1 MADAALHHDGH
12 HDERGFFTRWF
23 MSTNHKDIG
32 ILYLVVSGLA
42 GFVSVAFTVYMRMEL
57 MEPGVQYMCLE
68 GARLAAASAGDC
80 TPNGHMWNV
89 LVTGHGILMMFFVVI
104 PALFGGF
111 GNYFMPLHI
120 GAPDMAFPRLNNL
133 SFWLYTA
140 GTTLAVCSIFAPGGN
155 GQTGSGI
162 GWVLYPPLATSEQGI
177 STDLAIFAVHVSG
190 ASSILGAINMIT
202 TFLNMRAPG
211 MTLHKVPL
219 FPWSI
224 FVTAWLILLSLPVL
238 AGAIT
243 MLLTDRNF
251 GTTFFDPA
259 GGGDPILYQHI
270 LWFFGH
276 PEVYI
281 VIVPAFG
288 IVSHVISTFSRKP
301 VFGYLPM
308 VYAMVAIGALGF
320 VVWAHHMYTV
330 GMSLTQQSYF
340 MLATMVIAVP
350 TGVKI
355 FSWIATMWGGSV
367 EFKTPML
374 WAFGFLFLFTVGGV
388 TGIVL
393 SQAGVDR
400 AYHDTYYVVAHFH
413 YVMSLGAVFGIFAG
427 IYYWFGKMTG
437 RQYPEWAGKLHFW
450 TFFIG
455 TNITFFPQHFLG
467 RQGMP
472 RRYID
477 YPEAFAYWNYISSWG
492 AFVSFA
498 SFVFFI
504 LMIAYALMAGR
515 KVEDR
520 AYWGDTQTLEWSL
533 PNPPPEHT
541 FETLPTREMWD
552 TQHHHAGHGE
562 PEGKQ
567 GAA

>member
-1 MADAALHHDGH
+1 MADAALTGHDDH
-12 HDERGFFTRWF
+12 AKPGFFTRWF

-32 ILYLVVSGLA
+32 VLYLIVSGIA
-42 GFVSVAFTVYMRMEL
+42 GFISVAFTVYMRLEL

-68 GARLAAASAGDC
+68 GARLTAAAIGEC
-80 TPNGHMWNV
+80 TPNGHLWNV
-89 LVTGHGILMMFFVVI
+89 LITGHGILMMFFVVI

-133 SFWLYTA
+133 SFWLFFA
-140 GTTLAVCSIFAPGGN
+140 GTTLAVASVLAPGGN
-155 GQTGSGI
+155 GQAGSGV
-162 GWVLYPPLATSEQGI
+162 GWVLYPPLSVNEGGM
-177 STDLAIFAVHVSG
+177 SMDLAIFAVHVSG
-190 ASSILGAINMIT
+190 ASSILGAINIIT

-219 FPWSI
+219 FAWSI
-224 FVTAWLILLSLPVL
+224 FVTAWLILLALPVL

-259 GGGDPILYQHI
+259 GGGDPVLYQHI

-281 VIVPAFG
+281 VILPAFG
-288 IVSHVISTFSRKP
+288 IISHIVATFSRKP
-301 VFGYLPM
+301 IFGYLPM

-330 GMSLTQQSYF
+330 GMSLSQQAYF
-340 MLATMVIAVP
+340 MIATMIIAVP

-355 FSWIATMWGGSV
+355 FSWIATIWGGSIS
-367 EFKTPML
+367 FRTPML
-374 WAFGFLFLFTVGGV
+374 FAMGFIFLFTVGGV

-393 SQAGVDR
+393 SQAGIDR

-427 IYYWFGKMTG
+427 IYYWIGKMSG

-467 RQGMP
+467 NQGMP

-477 YPEAFAYWNYISSWG
+477 YPEAFAYWNQISSYG
-492 AFVSFA
+492 AFLSFA
-498 SFVFFI
+498 SFLFFI
-504 LMIAYALMAGR
+504 GIVAYTLVAGR
-515 KVEDR
+515 KIKEAD
-520 AYWGDTQTLEWSL
+520 YWGEYADTLEWTL

-541 FETLPTREMWD
+541 FEQLPTRDMWD
-552 TQHHHAGHGE
+552 KQPGH
-562 PEGKQ
+562 
-567 GAA
+567 

>member
-1 MADAALHHDGH
+1 MADAAVHGH
-12 HDERGFFTRWF
+12 ELEDQRGFFTRWF

-32 ILYLVVSGLA
+32 ILYIITGGLA
-42 GFVSVAFTVYMRMEL
+42 GFVSVAFTVYMRLEL

-68 GARLAAASAGDC
+68 GARMTAAAVGEC
-80 TPNGHMWNV
+80 TPNGHLWNV
-89 LVTGHGILMMFFVVI
+89 LVTAHGILMMFFVVI

-111 GNYFMPLHI
+111 GNYFMPLQI

-133 SFWLYTA
+133 SYWMYVA
-140 GTTLAVCSIFAPGGN
+140 GTTMAVLSVITPGGN
-155 GQTGSGI
+155 GQLGSGV
-162 GWVLYPPLATSEQGI
+162 GWVLYPPLSVNEAGMSM
-177 STDLAIFAVHVSG
+177 DMAIFAVHLSG

-211 MTLHKVPL
+211 MTLFKVPL
-219 FPWSI
+219 FSWSI
-224 FVTAWLILLSLPVL
+224 FVTAWMILLALPVL

-251 GTTFFDPA
+251 GTAFFDPA
-259 GGGDPILYQHI
+259 GGGDPVLYQHI

-288 IVSHVISTFSRKP
+288 IISHVIATFSKKP
-301 VFGYLPM
+301 IFGYLPM
-308 VYAMVAIGALGF
+308 VWAMIAISGLGF
-320 VVWAHHMYTV
+320 LVWAHHMYTV
-330 GMSLTQQSYF
+330 GMSVTQQAYF

-355 FSWIATMWGGSV
+355 FSWIATMWGGSI

-374 WAFGFLFLFTVGGV
+374 FAVGFVFMFTLGGV

-393 SQAGVDR
+393 AQAGVDR

-413 YVMSLGAVFGIFAG
+413 YVMAIAAAFGIFAG
-427 IYYWFGKMTG
+427 CYFYLPKMAG
-437 RQYPEWAGKLHFW
+437 RMYNEALGKLHFW
-450 TFFIG
+450 MFFIG

-477 YPEAFAYWNYISSWG
+477 YPEAFAYWNYWSSWG
-492 AFVSFA
+492 AFLSFA
-498 SFVFFI
+498 SFVLFI
-504 LMIAYALMAGR
+504 GVMVYAVFWGR
-515 KVEDR
+515 RSSVANPWNEYAD
-520 AYWGDTQTLEWSL
+520 TLEWTL
-533 PNPPPEHT
+533 PSPPPEHT
-541 FETLPTREMWD
+541 FEQLPKQADWD
-552 TQHHHAGHGE
+552 KGHAH
-562 PEGKQ
+562 
-567 GAA
+567 

>member
-1 MADAALHHDGH
+1 MSNATTMQ
-12 HDERGFFTRWF
+12 ERSFLSAFGAFFVRWF

-32 ILYLVVSGLA
+32 ILYLFFA
-42 GFVSVAFTVYMRMEL
+42 GFFGFISILFTVYMRLEL
-57 MEPGVQYMCLE
+57 MEPGVQYMCEE
-68 GARLAAASAGDC
+68 GMRIIASDNPC
-80 TPNGHMWNV
+80 TSNGHLWNV
-89 LVTGHGILMMFFVVI
+89 LVTAHGVLMMFFVVI

-133 SFWLYTA
+133 SLWLFVV
-140 GTTLAVCSIFAPGGN
+140 GSTLAVISVFVPGGN
-155 GQTGSGI
+155 GQAGSGV
-162 GWVLYPPLATSEQGI
+162 GWVLYPPLSVNEQGM
-177 STDLAIFAVHVSG
+177 SMDFAIFAVHVSG

-219 FPWSI
+219 FAWSI
-224 FVTAWLILLSLPVL
+224 FVTAWLILLALPVL

-259 GGGDPILYQHI
+259 GGGDPVLYQHI

-281 VIVPAFG
+281 VIIPAFG
-288 IVSHVISTFSRKP
+288 IISHIVSTFSRKP

-308 VYAMVAIGALGF
+308 VYAMVSIGFLGF

-330 GMSLTQQSYF
+330 GMSVQQQTYF
-340 MLATMVIAVP
+340 MLATMIIAVP

-355 FSWIATMWGGSV
+355 FSWIATMWGGTVSF
-367 EFKTPML
+367 ETPMCF
-374 WAFGFLFLFTVGGV
+374 AFGFIFMFTVGGV

-393 SQAGVDR
+393 SQAGIDR
-400 AYHDTYYVVAHFH
+400 VYHDTYYVVAHFH
-413 YVMSLGAVFGIFAG
+413 YVMAIAAAFGIFAG
-427 IYYWFGKMTG
+427 IYYWIGKMSG
-437 RQYPEWAGKLHFW
+437 RQYPEWAGQLHFW
-450 TFFIG
+450 LFFVG
-455 TNITFFPQHFLG
+455 VNLTFFPQHFLG

-477 YPEAFAYWNYISSWG
+477 YPEAFAYWNKISSYG
-492 AFVSFA
+492 AFIAFA
-498 SFVFFI
+498 SFVFFLGVLAYTI
-504 LMIAYALMAGR
+504 LAGR
-515 KVEDR
+515 RVHET
-520 AYWGDTQTLEWSL
+520 AYWGDTQTLEWGLS
-533 PNPPPEHT
+533 NPPPEHT
-541 FETLPTREMWD
+541 FEELPTPEMWD
-552 TQHHHAGHGE
+552 
-562 PEGKQ
+562 KQ
-567 GAA
+567 PSH